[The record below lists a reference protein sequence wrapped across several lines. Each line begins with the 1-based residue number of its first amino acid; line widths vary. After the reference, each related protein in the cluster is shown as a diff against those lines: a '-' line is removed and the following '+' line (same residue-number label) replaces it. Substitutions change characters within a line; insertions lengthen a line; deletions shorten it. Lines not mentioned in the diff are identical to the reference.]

1 MGAMMLTNDQ
11 VSKLKA
17 GEAALTATV
26 QITRATTGK
35 VEEYQL
41 TFKPLPDEPVANDET
56 KGAE

>member
-1 MGAMMLTNDQ
+1 MLTNDQ
-11 VSKLKA
+11 VNKLKA

>member
-1 MGAMMLTNDQ
+1 MLTNDQ
-11 VSKLKA
+11 VNKLKA

-26 QITRATTGK
+26 QITRAATGK

-41 TFKPLPDEPVANDET
+41 TFNPLPDEPVANDET